1 MTATTSTPT
10 ANIIEEG
17 PEQPTT
23 VNIEMGPTTTVLIPE
38 LSTSTATFVNIMSAI
53 AFQDRMRTL
62 SRAETQ
68 LAQLTWQINAWV
80 QQIVQAS
87 EDRCKTFIT
96 SFVDQHIT
104 AVDARVDAF
113 EKIVQKRLAKA
124 QPADLSTFYQE
135 LMKLKG

>member
-80 QQIVQAS
+80 QQIV
-87 EDRCKTFIT
+87 
-96 SFVDQHIT
+96 
-104 AVDARVDAF
+104 
-113 EKIVQKRLAKA
+113 
-124 QPADLSTFYQE
+124 
-135 LMKLKG
+135 